1 MRLTLATG
9 PATTPI
15 TLEEAKA
22 ECRARDFNDDDELIA
37 GIVDSVVSYLD
48 GPEGVLGRAIVTQVW
63 QLELAAW
70 PSCLVLPVE
79 PIQSVA
85 VSYLDTSGAAQNL
98 PDASFY
104 LSSWPRQPSELNW
117 AKGVTLPDVS
127 TTAPFPVIIQMT
139 AGFGSAASTPAAI
152 KISML
157 KLTRHWYDNPGQIGD
172 RMAELPL
179 SVGALIAPFRRML

>member
-1 MRLTLATG
+1 MRLTLATA
-9 PATTPI
+9 PAQTPI
-15 TLEEAKA
+15 SVEEAKRQ
-22 ECRARDFNDDDELIA
+22 CRITFNDDDDVIA

-79 PIQSVA
+79 PVQSVA

-98 PDASFY
+98 SDASFY
-104 LSSWPRQPSELNW
+104 LSSWPRQPSELHW

-127 TTAPFPVIIQMT
+127 ATAPFPVIIRMT
-139 AGFGSAASTPAAI
+139 AGYGAATSTPAAI
-152 KISML
+152 KRAML
-157 KLTRHWYDNPGQIGD
+157 MLAEHWYNNRGLIGD
-172 RMAELPL
+172 QTVELPL